1 MKLLYQT
8 TKSDENKENEST
20 QIVALRNQI
29 NSKKQDIRMA
39 TQIANEIPIGGATIF
54 DLLSKELFSKES
66 RMRALSQKLN
76 VGEVEKI
83 VKQMIEKASREEA
96 EIDHKL
102 NNIGQDEQNLD
113 AKIERRKLECDQLQ
127 KRLSK
132 LQAYRPPNR
141 DEFEKYEEQLK
152 ELYKEYVVKYR
163 NLGFLKQQMNEIEL
177 IEQEKSLDAERNMRL
192 AVEKMRQENNGV
204 PP

>member
-1 MKLLYQT
+1 
-8 TKSDENKENEST
+8 
-20 QIVALRNQI
+20 
-29 NSKKQDIRMA
+29 
-39 TQIANEIPIGGATIF
+39 
-54 DLLSKELFSKES
+54 
-66 RMRALSQKLN
+66 
-76 VGEVEKI
+76 
-83 VKQMIEKASREEA
+83 MIEIASREES

-163 NLGFLKQQMNEIEL
+163 NLGYLKQQMNEIEL
-177 IEQEKSLDAERNMRL
+177 VEQEKSLDAERNMRL
-192 AVEKMRQENNGV
+192 AVEKMRQENNGI